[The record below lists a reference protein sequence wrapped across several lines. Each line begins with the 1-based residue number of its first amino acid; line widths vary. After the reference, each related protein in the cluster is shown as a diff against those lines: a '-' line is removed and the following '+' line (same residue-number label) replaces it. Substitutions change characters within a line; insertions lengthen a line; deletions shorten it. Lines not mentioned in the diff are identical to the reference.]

1 MISIMTDIT
10 EQLKR
15 EEILKYE
22 AGYDLLTGLNNR
34 KNAVSLMEKEFNRK
48 AGGYFFICDIDNF
61 KSVNDTKGHLFGDNV
76 LIKLAD
82 IMRKKASDKSIL
94 ARLGGDEYILFFP
107 ADINKKDVMN
117 IMQGIQKEFLG
128 YMRELIPELNVSL
141 SIGGTERTANEDTKT
156 LYDRADKALYQAK
169 NQKGELR
176 LYEQTI

>member
-1 MISIMTDIT
+1 M
-10 EQLKR
+10 
-15 EEILKYE
+15 
-22 AGYDLLTGLNNR
+22 
-34 KNAVSLMEKEFNRK
+34 
-48 AGGYFFICDIDNF
+48 
-61 KSVNDTKGHLFGDNV
+61 

-128 YMRELIPELNVSL
+128 YMREVIPELNVSL